1 MRPFRG
7 DYESELSEV
16 YLESC
21 QRLLM
26 KYKIVLLTLVLV
38 SGIISGCVEENNDSE
53 LLWTGTSPTEYERN
67 FDVGE
72 YPIFAEVGEAADIEV
87 EFASFGSNNRYITCG
102 SDGSCSDYD
111 TIVYQYVEY
120 KYIGH
125 IEINNAALGEIDFE
139 GGGEVMVRA
148 N

>member
-1 MRPFRG
+1 M
-7 DYESELSEV
+7 DYGSDLIGV
-16 YLESC
+16 YGASSLG
-21 QRLLM
+21 LLM
-26 KYKIVLLTLVLV
+26 KFKIVLLTLVFI
-38 SGIISGCVEENNDSE
+38 SGIFSGCLGENVENNESE

-67 FDVGE
+67 FGVGE
-72 YPIFAEVGEAADIEV
+72 YPIFAEAGEAADIEV
-87 EFASFGSNNRYITCG
+87 EFASFGSNNRYITCS

-111 TIVYQYVEY
+111 RIVYQYVEY

-148 N
+148 K

>member
-1 MRPFRG
+1 MV
-7 DYESELSEV
+7 YESDLGGV
-16 YLESC
+16 YVDSF
-21 QRLLM
+21 QGLLM
-26 KYKIVLLTLVLV
+26 KLKIVLLTLVFV
-38 SGIISGCVEENNDSE
+38 SGIISGCLGEDVENNESE
-53 LLWTGTSPTEYERN
+53 LLWTGSSPTEYERN

-72 YPIFAEVGEAADIEV
+72 YPIFAESGEAADIEV

-111 TIVYQYVEY
+111 RIVYQYVEY

-125 IEINNAALGEIDFE
+125 IEINNAAFGEIDFE

-148 N
+148 K